1 MPTSTCSIKC
11 VVATTLTKRYK
22 LSKICQCWPQATA
35 ILVEA
40 QALGEAVVAHLKHA
54 IPGLIPITVK
64 GSKQLRARDCMPVWQ
79 SKNVYIPKPDNGDYA
94 RVREY
99 LQELLNFPNAA
110 HDDQVDATTLAL
122 NQLHG
127 PLFRKSN
134 ERMVETSDSQPE
146 HSELVPGH
154 YYFTGWIP
162 ALSPDSYTVLVF
174 DITVYGV
181 VYFGRFPAVPLENQ
195 LRGVQQISRYY
206 NRAVVR
212 AFDDRNRALV
222 SDLEMREVWVERVSR
237 SKLED
242 SYANL
247 AILIEN
253 DMITIPSYRELQA
266 ELDVFKSGFTYD
278 ESADYSLQA
287 AQQSAIRALCLVTH
301 DISPGLIRYRRRQSV
316 YYSYDRY
323 LIGDVTIHW

>member
-1 MPTSTCSIKC
+1 
-11 VVATTLTKRYK
+11 
-22 LSKICQCWPQATA
+22 
-35 ILVEA
+35 VEA

>member
-1 MPTSTCSIKC
+1 M
-11 VVATTLTKRYK
+11 
-22 LSKICQCWPQATA
+22 
-35 ILVEA
+35 EA

-146 HSELVPGH
+146 HSELVR
-154 YYFTGWIP
+154 
-162 ALSPDSYTVLVF
+162 
-174 DITVYGV
+174 ITTSQGG
-181 VYFGRFPAVPLENQ
+181 FRRPHRIAIQFWSL
-195 LRGVQQISRYY
+195 ISRFMGSCTSV
-206 NRAVVR
+206 A
-212 AFDDRNRALV
+212 
-222 SDLEMREVWVERVSR
+222 S
-237 SKLED
+237 
-242 SYANL
+242 
-247 AILIEN
+247 
-253 DMITIPSYRELQA
+253 
-266 ELDVFKSGFTYD
+266 
-278 ESADYSLQA
+278 
-287 AQQSAIRALCLVTH
+287 QQC
-301 DISPGLIRYRRRQSV
+301 P
-316 YYSYDRY
+316 
-323 LIGDVTIHW
+323 